1 MPPVSGADP
10 FLTSTA
16 PSTSEN
22 WPATLVRGSPLS
34 AQDCD
39 LLPPEAHRHI
49 PSPRGPILGPT
60 NRTQPN
66 TTLSA
71 TPLRTLAAL
80 PTRPPK
86 SHLTRGGEPDTDAL
100 RRVRQAV
107 GGSAGAWAVPAS
119 AASSS
124 SGQCAHSMRY
134 LGEVT
139 AAIRSSS
146 FVTGQFL
153 RHATLGD
160 GDAHGPAGPTEQ
172 GGGAKCLVHSAISNF

>member
-1 MPPVSGADP
+1 MAIGSWRSTHRWCEQDEMPPVSGADP

-124 SGQCAHSMRY
+124 SGQCAHSCDI
-134 LGEVT
+134 LV
-139 AAIRSSS
+139 RSRRRSD
-146 FVTGQFL
+146 
-153 RHATLGD
+153 H
-160 GDAHGPAGPTEQ
+160 H
-172 GGGAKCLVHSAISNF
+172 HSLPVNSYDTQH